1 MGITLSATEAARL
14 AGVTERTM
22 RTWLSSGKVPGAH
35 KQEPREAAG
44 KGPARW
50 QIDSDQLAQV
60 PGITLDR
67 DALAVLEGRA
77 RRSPGGVLARLDA
90 LEAQVRALS
99 ARLRALEASS
109 GSIGNENAP
118 YAPVARSEP
127 NLSEQA
133 SMGSGLPITATR
145 PPAGLPGASYSLTY
159 GRSGEDAPLDVAGMS
174 GGTFRTR
181 ADAAR
186 WLMRHGIAS
195 EGTPKTWPG
204 WRDVELTPGAVL
216 ALAVSLC
223 DPSNHRITWRLH
235 PCGDTSCVC
244 HELLS

>member
-14 AGVTERTM
+14 TGVTERTM
-22 RTWLSSGKVPGAH
+22 RAWLAAGKIPGAH
-35 KQEPREAAG
+35 KQAPEQAAG
-44 KGPARW
+44 KGPVRW
-50 QIDSDQLAQV
+50 EIDSDQLAQV

-67 DALAVLEGRA
+67 DALAVLEARG

-99 ARLRALEASS
+99 ARVRALEASS
-109 GSIGNENAP
+109 GSSGNSNAP
-118 YAPVARSEP
+118 VTRSEAQ
-127 NLSEQA
+127 EGA
-133 SMGSGLPITATR
+133 SMAWDRESYHPTPDRLPVD
-145 PPAGLPGASYSLTY
+145 LPSASFSLRY
-159 GRSGEDAPLDVAGMS
+159 GTDAPPDAAGRAS
-174 GGTFRTR
+174 GATFRTR